1 MKNKNLLPQCFP
13 AAWMDTAYF
22 TLIEFLM
29 RKIYKKGASFRWSR
43 SVPCL
48 ASSFFIRVFHCFP
61 VQAFKC
67 FSVPSSFRIPCP
79 ISLLRRIKIKFF
91 TMIELLIVIAI
102 ISIR

>member
-61 VQAFKC
+61 V
-67 FSVPSSFRIPCP
+67 PCP
-79 ISLLRRIKIKFF
+79 VFLLRRVKTRGFI
-91 TMIELLIVIAI
+91 MIEFFIVTVVYTL
-102 ISIR
+102 SLNSFF